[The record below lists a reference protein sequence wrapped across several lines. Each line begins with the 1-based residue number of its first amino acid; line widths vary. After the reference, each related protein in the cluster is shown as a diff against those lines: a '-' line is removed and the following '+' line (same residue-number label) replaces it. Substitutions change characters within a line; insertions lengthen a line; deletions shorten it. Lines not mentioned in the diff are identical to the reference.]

1 MNTRQVCSLQS
12 IKIMKVCLNYLFP
25 LLLYRNRNPSLQTN
39 ILDALPLLAAQWA
52 CITKEWRVNKNN
64 SRAKPNE
71 VWGWTETDRTGIVK

>member
-1 MNTRQVCSLQS
+1 M
-12 IKIMKVCLNYLFP
+12 FP
-25 LLLYRNRNPSLQTN
+25 LFLYRNWNPSLQTN